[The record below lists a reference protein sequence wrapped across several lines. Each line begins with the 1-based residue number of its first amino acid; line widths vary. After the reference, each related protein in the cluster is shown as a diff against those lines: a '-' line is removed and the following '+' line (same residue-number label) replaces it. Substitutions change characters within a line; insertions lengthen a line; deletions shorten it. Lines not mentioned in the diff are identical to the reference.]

1 MSCTPSCNL
10 SDTVTYPGYR
20 YDRATLAQRIGIE
33 TRDAWHKTDWEA
45 VKKNPKLLEM
55 PRPDWLFGHDPQ
67 EYAYE
72 EFETAAEAVE
82 TGVKYVSRSI
92 PPPGQSH
99 RTGDFSGKNMKI
111 FNKAQLRAKL

>member
-1 MSCTPSCNL
+1 MPVPVLTQKLIVS
-10 SDTVTYPGYR
+10 R
-20 YDRATLAQRIGIE
+20 YARATLAQKIGVE

-72 EFETAAEAVE
+72 EFLTAAYSFM
-82 TGVKYVSRSI
+82 TGCDYIPRNI
-92 PPPGQSH
+92 PPPGQTH
-99 RTGDFSGKNMKI
+99 RTGDFSGKKMKAWT
-111 FNKAQLRAKL
+111 KAHPVAKL